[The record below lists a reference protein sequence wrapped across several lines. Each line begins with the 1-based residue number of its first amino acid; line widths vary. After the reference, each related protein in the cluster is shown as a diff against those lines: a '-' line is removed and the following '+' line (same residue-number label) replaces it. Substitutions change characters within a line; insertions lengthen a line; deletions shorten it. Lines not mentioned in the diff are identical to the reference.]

1 MKIDNLDL
9 AFALSELADEIA
21 ASKGIRADAVRALA
35 QYIADH
41 PTSLSQHPT
50 AMELL
55 DLTDVP
61 QEAWGQPSP
70 PREEGERRVA
80 EGVQRL
86 NAEYGRSP
94 LHATVALRRLA
105 WDAQQLARRLA
116 EDGKNARE
124 MRVNG
129 NGGRTTGMF
138 LPAPLHDD
146 FTREEYRQ
154 LVGRKPRSGRTPTG
168 VSDG

>member
-41 PTSLSQHPT
+41 PTSTTQHAV

-55 DLTDVP
+55 DLSDIP

-70 PREEGERRVA
+70 FREEGERRVA
-80 EGVQRL
+80 DSVQRL
-86 NAEYGRSP
+86 NTEYARSP
-94 LHATVALRRLA
+94 LHAVVALRRLA
-105 WDAQQLARRLA
+105 WNAQQLARRLA
-116 EDGKNARE
+116 ADNKADRE
-124 MRVNG
+124 KRLTG
-129 NGGRTTGMF
+129 NGGRTTAMF
-138 LPAPLHDD
+138 LPQPLHDD
-146 FTREEYRQ
+146 FTREEYRI
-154 LVGRKPRSGRTPTG
+154 LVGRKPRNARTPTG